1 VDIVWVRARKWPDRP
16 HYTYKA
22 RVLGEDAHG
31 HWFGVPCGT
40 LWRRPGVREG
50 LSRQVEVLLAPP
62 RGWWVAAWQGEPSTS
77 DLSVHVTTPP
87 DYGDGCLTCFDLD
100 LDVLR
105 WRDGSVTLV
114 DEDEFEDHR
123 VRFGYPPEIV
133 KEATTTAAWLQEVV
147 AERRPPFDST
157 GEVWLW
163 RFEKSLHF
171 LRSPSRADL
180 PNCDGCVTASGG

>member
-1 VDIVWVRARKWPDRP
+1 M
-16 HYTYKA
+16 
-22 RVLGEDAHG
+22 
-31 HWFGVPCGT
+31 
-40 LWRRPGVREG
+40 
-50 LSRQVEVLLAPP
+50 LLAPP

-77 DLSVHVTTPP
+77 DLYVHVTTPP

-171 LRSPSRADL
+171 LRSPSRAEL